1 MGHEAATRAPFIQ
14 LYSHPPH
21 TAVQP
26 TQIRTSERVLRPPQG
41 VNTPPKDYTI
51 QPSHRPIMFSPRPHL
66 DRFGPALHIIPTQQR
81 ALDKRAGQCRGSRW
95 IGG

>member
-26 TQIRTSERVLRPPQG
+26 TQIRTSERLLRPPQG

-51 QPSHRPIMFSPRPHL
+51 QPSHRPTIAPSLISDSGEYR
-66 DRFGPALHIIPTQQR
+66 
-81 ALDKRAGQCRGSRW
+81 
-95 IGG
+95 